1 MFCLTLAEKS
11 YEGIVKKIKKASKY
25 TDLFEIRADYL
36 EDLEIPKLES
46 LIKLPYRF
54 LFTFRSYEEGGYKR
68 ISDEFRL
75 KWLLWAIRKDFY
87 LVDIEWKLLRDF
99 FFKLEGFDFNKIL
112 VSYHNFEE
120 LPSER
125 YLIKL
130 LSEMK
135 KRGIKRAKIV
145 CMCKTLEESFRLL
158 NLIFKAKEMGIELIS
173 FGMGEKG
180 RLSRILSLFC
190 GSPFTY
196 VVFSKKEVVAP
207 GQFDIKS
214 AKKIYNI
221 LKEIME

>member
-36 EDLEIPKLES
+36 EDSEIPKLES

-99 FFKLEGFDFNKIL
+99 FFQ
-112 VSYHNFEE
+112 
-120 LPSER
+120 
-125 YLIKL
+125 
-130 LSEMK
+130 
-135 KRGIKRAKIV
+135 
-145 CMCKTLEESFRLL
+145 T
-158 NLIFKAKEMGIELIS
+158 
-173 FGMGEKG
+173 
-180 RLSRILSLFC
+180 
-190 GSPFTY
+190 
-196 VVFSKKEVVAP
+196 
-207 GQFDIKS
+207 
-214 AKKIYNI
+214 
-221 LKEIME
+221 